1 MKITQVEQQKK
12 NPRRFNIFLDGE
24 FAFGA
29 DEDLVVNRRLLV
41 GKEISLEDLPKIL
54 FETEVGKLMERMY
67 ALFGRRQRSEKEV
80 KDYLRNLSFKRKI
93 KDKEELSDVVIEA
106 VIETLKRKGMVND
119 AQFAQSWV
127 EARRKSKKKG
137 LNALK
142 SELYQKGIARNVIEE
157 TLEGQTSES
166 EEKLA
171 KEALEKKMRVW
182 KNLEKLEF
190 KKKALE
196 FLVRRG
202 FSYDV
207 AKDVVDSF
215 LIK

>member
-1 MKITQVEQQKK
+1 M
-12 NPRRFNIFLDGE
+12 
-24 FAFGA
+24 
-29 DEDLVVNRRLLV
+29 VNRRLLV

>member
-1 MKITQVEQQKK
+1 MSKVTQVEPQKK

-54 FETEVGKLMERMY
+54 FDTEVGKLMERMY

-106 VIETLKRKGMVND
+106 VIETLKCRGMLND
-119 AQFAQSWV
+119 AQFAQTSV
-127 EARRKSKKKG
+127 DARRKS
-137 LNALK
+137 
-142 SELYQKGIARNVIEE
+142 QK
-157 TLEGQTSES
+157 
-166 EEKLA
+166 
-171 KEALEKKMRVW
+171 
-182 KNLEKLEF
+182 
-190 KKKALE
+190 
-196 FLVRRG
+196 
-202 FSYDV
+202 
-207 AKDVVDSF
+207 
-215 LIK
+215 